1 MAVTDT
7 SACLW
12 DPFSPTG
19 LSPLALILWYVSG
32 LIIACCVMPCLVDVP
47 GNLLFLMEDRGW
59 GGTRKEARGRGKG
72 KEQMPSGLAVIEE
85 RRKN

>member
-7 SACLW
+7 SPCLW

-32 LIIACCVMPCLVDVP
+32 LIIACYVMPCLVDVP
-47 GNLLFLMEDRGW
+47 GNLLFSNGRQRLGW
-59 GGTRKEARGRGKG
+59 NSGRSKR
-72 KEQMPSGLAVIEE
+72 QREE
-85 RRKN
+85 